1 MKYIPLL
8 LLCLLASCAGDS
20 RHKSINVE
28 KNVVDITEKIH
39 PIDFGDTV
47 LFNAF
52 CKVDIAKDYLIVSDY
67 KNYEN
72 QVHLFDKNN
81 FHYLAST
88 APLGQGPGEI
98 TTLGGILINE
108 DGSELYVQDFA
119 RYQFFAYNPDS
130 IRSNP
135 EYKPTLK
142 WNMDRDIFAITLQ
155 MLNDTAS
162 VGLIGMPVS
171 ASEINMQTGFWNM
184 ETNEIRLLNDL
195 YVGEEHT
202 RYDVKASVEHNLI
215 VEAHWYLNRI
225 VLRRFDGTELCRI
238 EGATDNWQN
247 MTDYYRS
254 PLFVGS
260 NIYLLYYG
268 RKYADKDKRN
278 YTPTK
283 IVILDLEGNY
293 LKTLDMPYYITSWC
307 YDEDNRRIILNMNEE
322 VQFGYL
328 EVEDI

>member
-1 MKYIPLL
+1 MKYMPLL

-28 KNVVDITEKIH
+28 KNVVDVTEKIH

-155 MLNDTAS
+155 LLNDTAS

-238 EGATDNWQN
+238 EGKTSQDR
-247 MTDYYRS
+247 TDYYRS

-260 NIYLLYYG
+260 KIYLLY
-268 RKYADKDKRN
+268 KDQKFSDFMN
-278 YTPTK
+278 KIYTPTK
-283 IVILDLEGNY
+283 IVVLDLEGNY
-293 LKTLDMPYYITSWC
+293 IKTLDTPYNINHWC
-307 YDEDNRRIILNMNEE
+307 YDEDNRRVILNMDDEM
-322 VQFGYL
+322 QFGYL

>member
-1 MKYIPLL
+1 
-8 LLCLLASCAGDS
+8 
-20 RHKSINVE
+20 
-28 KNVVDITEKIH
+28 
-39 PIDFGDTV
+39 
-47 LFNAF
+47 
-52 CKVDIAKDYLIVSDY
+52 
-67 KNYEN
+67 
-72 QVHLFDKNN
+72 
-81 FHYLAST
+81 
-88 APLGQGPGEI
+88 
-98 TTLGGILINE
+98 
-108 DGSELYVQDFA
+108 
-119 RYQFFAYNPDS
+119 
-130 IRSNP
+130 
-135 EYKPTLK
+135 
-142 WNMDRDIFAITLQ
+142 MDRDIFAITLQ

-171 ASEINMQTGFWNM
+171 ASEINIQTGFWNM

-202 RYDVKASVEHNLI
+202 RYDVEASVEHNLI
-215 VEAHWYLNRI
+215 VEAHWYLNRV

-268 RKYADKDKRN
+268 RKYTDKDKRN

-293 LKTLDMPYYITSWC
+293 LKTLDTPYYITSWC

>member
-1 MKYIPLL
+1 MKYISLL

-28 KNVVDITEKIH
+28 KNVVDVTEKIH

-81 FHYLAST
+81 FRYLAST

-98 TTLGGILINE
+98 TSIGEILINK

-155 MLNDTAS
+155 LLNDTAS
-162 VGLIGMPVS
+162 VGLIGMPVN
-171 ASEINMQTGFWNM
+171 ASEINMQTGFW
-184 ETNEIRLLNDL
+184 I
-195 YVGEEHT
+195 
-202 RYDVKASVEHNLI
+202 
-215 VEAHWYLNRI
+215 W
-225 VLRRFDGTELCRI
+225 RRMKSAC
-238 EGATDNWQN
+238 
-247 MTDYYRS
+247 
-254 PLFVGS
+254 
-260 NIYLLYYG
+260 
-268 RKYADKDKRN
+268 
-278 YTPTK
+278 
-283 IVILDLEGNY
+283 
-293 LKTLDMPYYITSWC
+293 
-307 YDEDNRRIILNMNEE
+307 
-322 VQFGYL
+322 
-328 EVEDI
+328 

>member
-1 MKYIPLL
+1 MKYIPFL
-8 LLCLLASCAGDS
+8 LLCLLAGCAGDS

-28 KNVVDITEKIH
+28 KNVVDVTEKIH

-98 TTLGGILINE
+98 TTLGRILINE

-171 ASEINMQTGFWNM
+171 ASEINIQTGFWNM
-184 ETNEIRLLNDL
+184 ETNEIRLLDDL
-195 YVGEEHT
+195 YAGEEHT
-202 RYDVKASVEHNLI
+202 RYDVEASVEHNLI

-225 VLRRFDGTELCRI
+225 VLRSFDGTELCRI
-238 EGATDNWQN
+238 EGKTSQDR
-247 MTDYYRS
+247 TDYYRS

-260 NIYLLYYG
+260 KIYLLY
-268 RKYADKDKRN
+268 KDQKFSDFMN
-278 YTPTK
+278 KIYTPTK
-283 IVILDLEGNY
+283 IVVLDLEGNY
-293 LKTLDMPYYITSWC
+293 LKTLDTPYYINYWC
-307 YDEDNRRIILNMNEE
+307 YDKDNRRVILNMDDEM
-322 VQFGYL
+322 QFGYL
-328 EVEDI
+328 EVEDM

>member
-1 MKYIPLL
+1 MKYISLL

-28 KNVVDITEKIH
+28 KNVVDVTEKIH

-195 YVGEEHT
+195 YAGEEHT
-202 RYDVKASVEHNLI
+202 RYDVEASVEHNLI

-238 EGATDNWQN
+238 EGKTSQDR
-247 MTDYYRS
+247 TDYYRS

-260 NIYLLYYG
+260 KIYLLY
-268 RKYADKDKRN
+268 KDQKFSDFMN
-278 YTPTK
+278 KIYTPTK
-283 IVILDLEGNY
+283 IVVLDLEGNY
-293 LKTLDMPYYITSWC
+293 IKTLDTRHITST
-307 YDEDNRRIILNMNEE
+307 IGATMKTTG
-322 VQFGYL
+322 V
-328 EVEDI
+328 

>member
-1 MKYIPLL
+1 MKYIPFL

-39 PIDFGDTV
+39 PIDFGDKL

-162 VGLIGMPVS
+162 IGLIGMPVS
-171 ASEINMQTGFWNM
+171 ASEINIQTGFWNM

-215 VEAHWYLNRI
+215 VEAHWYLNRV

-238 EGATDNWQN
+238 EGKTSQDR
-247 MTDYYRS
+247 TDYYRS
-254 PLFVGS
+254 PLFVG
-260 NIYLLYYG
+260 
-268 RKYADKDKRN
+268 
-278 YTPTK
+278 
-283 IVILDLEGNY
+283 
-293 LKTLDMPYYITSWC
+293 
-307 YDEDNRRIILNMNEE
+307 
-322 VQFGYL
+322 
-328 EVEDI
+328 